1 MSGHAVEEKLPAIKV
16 LCANSSNLMV
26 AETLPRLLCTE
37 PFMAEKFKPGDIVRL
52 KSGGPKMTVD
62 SVAGHNVWAT
72 WFVDAKRE
80 HARFHEDSLEP
91 VKDEK

>member
-1 MSGHAVEEKLPAIKV
+1 
-16 LCANSSNLMV
+16 MV
-26 AETLPRLLCTE
+26 AETLPRLLGTE